1 MNEYIDYARRNQD
14 IFSQIIRTMNI
25 QNSIIQ
31 SNMIQHERDFN
42 RRERDLNR
50 SIFTPRRTLEDTGIF
65 LNFINSV
72 NNNISMNELEE
83 NTELMSYQDSSSN
96 EIMCPITHEPFH
108 SDTQVLRI
116 KRCRHIFTPPAIRRW
131 LLLNR
136 ICPVCRNDITVDPV
150 PNNSQS
156 DNSQVEEDNSQAQE
170 ENSQAQ
176 EENSQAQEEN
186 SQLLSSQAEETIS
199 LNFTF

>member
-31 SNMIQHERDFN
+31 SNMIQRDRDLN

-83 NTELMSYQDSSSN
+83 NTELITYQDSSSN

-116 KRCRHIFTPPAIRRW
+116 KRCGHIFTPPAIRRW

-156 DNSQVEEDNSQAQE
+156 PSDNSQVSE
-170 ENSQAQ
+170 ENSQAE
-176 EENSQAQEEN
+176 EENSQPLS
-186 SQLLSSQAEETIS
+186 SQPLSYQPLSSQAEETIS

>member
-31 SNMIQHERDFN
+31 SNMIQRDRDLN

-50 SIFTPRRTLEDTGIF
+50 SIFTPRRTIEETGIF

-83 NTELMSYQDSSSN
+83 NTELITYQDSSSN

-116 KRCRHIFTPPAIRRW
+116 KRCGHIFTPPAIRRW

-156 DNSQVEEDNSQAQE
+156 PSDNSQVSE
-170 ENSQAQ
+170 ENSQAE
-176 EENSQAQEEN
+176 EENSQPLS
-186 SQLLSSQAEETIS
+186 SQPLSYQPLSSQAEETIS

>member
-31 SNMIQHERDFN
+31 SNMIQ
-42 RRERDLNR
+42 RERDLNR
-50 SIFTPRRTLEDTGIF
+50 SIFTPRRTLEDTSIF

-83 NTELMSYQDSSSN
+83 NTELMTYQDSSSN

-116 KRCRHIFTPPAIRRW
+116 KRCRHIFNPPAIRRW

-150 PNNSQS
+150 PNNFLS
-156 DNSQVEEDNSQAQE
+156 ENSQAEEE
-170 ENSQAQ
+170 ENSQPLSSQAE
-176 EENSQAQEEN
+176 EENSQP
-186 SQLLSSQAEETIS
+186 LSSQAEETIS

>member
-31 SNMIQHERDFN
+31 SNMIQRD
-42 RRERDLNR
+42 RDLNR
-50 SIFTPRRTLEDTGIF
+50 SIFTPRRTVEDTGIF

-136 ICPVCRNDITVDPV
+136 ICPVCRNDITLDPV

-156 DNSQVEEDNSQAQE
+156 PSDNSQVAE
-170 ENSQAQ
+170 ENSQAE
-176 EENSQAQEEN
+176 EENYQPLSSQP
-186 SQLLSSQAEETIS
+186 LSSQAEETIS